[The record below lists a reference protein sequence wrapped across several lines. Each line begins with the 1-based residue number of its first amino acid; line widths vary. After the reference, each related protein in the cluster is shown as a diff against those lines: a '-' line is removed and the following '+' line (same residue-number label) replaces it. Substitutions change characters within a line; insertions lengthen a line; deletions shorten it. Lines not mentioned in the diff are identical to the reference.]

1 MNKKWIKRILWACL
15 ILAAALVL
23 ADAGLHFLSSRAWV
37 HRQLAQQIS
46 NATGREVKLGHARLN
61 LRGALI
67 EDFALAKQG
76 GLTEGTVLHVQKATV
91 KVSLWHLLH
100 GHLKINAVEVN
111 GLSFHLVRDA
121 QGKLNTDFST
131 EEIPAQTQES
141 SGAPFEITVQE
152 LRARNVTFI
161 YTDEQTSLQ
170 TELNNLDI
178 TVRDF
183 SWDKPFEVHAKTHFV
198 YTQNNDEFS
207 ADLTLTLQA
216 ALGNLDL
223 TNAQADITSLTL
235 RKGEMRAT
243 LSGRV
248 ENFTAP
254 VFDLELDGQKIS
266 SADLLPFVPQDFPF
280 VFSQLS
286 VYAQGNVQTEE
297 EKITLT
303 KAGLTFPGVQITAQG
318 AVPWANNELDLTTKA
333 TVQLDDLAEVFPLVK
348 PYNLGGKITLNA
360 TAAAQ
365 KISAKAAWLAGKL
378 RVAQA
383 GDFSELQVIL
393 DGEEHAGWKDGK
405 GTLEINGELN
415 GEPFETKLSF
425 TQTPKKIMA
434 NLKASA
440 RRLVLPPAEKS
451 AKNSSQLVAQNNTSL
466 QKSAWPLPPI
476 TAQADVQIMSLD
488 APYLRGNDLDFKLD
502 MSGITPRLNQAHG
515 TLALSI
521 ADGQITDLYHLTDSN
536 ALMKVLFMSLNV
548 VGKVFNSL
556 DVLSVLGGLTETSKQ
571 DEADEVIKIIPDE
584 NGEMIAVKVPAH
596 ARKVDGKLAYDKFV
610 TDVQFDTGVATV
622 KKGSFVS
629 DMMSF
634 NVSGTTNF
642 KTEKIDMTVHA
653 APGKHDT
660 DGVMPLTLKIGGT
673 VSEPSGNMSV
683 VGSVTSLVK
692 QGVTNN
698 FASRAVKKGVGGV
711 LGLFQKDDEL
721 QQVAEEQAQE
731 TQQETPPET
740 PQAAD

>member
-1 MNKKWIKRILWACL
+1 MKKKWIKRILWACVL
-15 ILAAALVL
+15 IASAFVL
-23 ADAGLHFLSSRAWV
+23 ADVGLHFLSGTAWV

-61 LRGALI
+61 FRGARI
-67 EDFALAKQG
+67 EDFILAKPG
-76 GLTEGTVLHVQKATV
+76 GLAEGAVLHIQRAVV

-100 GHLKINAVEVN
+100 GHLKVNAVEVD
-111 GLSFHLVRDA
+111 GLSFHLVRDE

-131 EEIPAQTQES
+131 EEIPAQTQET
-141 SGAPFEITVQE
+141 SGAPFNVTVQE
-152 LRARNVTFI
+152 LRARDVTFI
-161 YTDEQTSLQ
+161 YTDEPTSLQ
-170 TELNNLDI
+170 TELKNLDV
-178 TVRDF
+178 TVRNF
-183 SWDKPFEVHAKTHFV
+183 SWDKPFEVRAKTNLV
-198 YTQNNDEFS
+198 YTQNADEFS
-207 ADLTLTLQA
+207 ADLALTLQA

-254 VFDLELDGQKIS
+254 VFDLKLDGKKIS
-266 SADLLPFVPQDFPF
+266 SADLLPFVSQDFPF
-280 VFSQLS
+280 TFSQLL
-286 VYAQGNVQTEE
+286 VYAQGNVQTEL
-297 EKITLT
+297 KKVTLT
-303 KAGLTFPGVQITAQG
+303 KAGLTSPGVQITAQG

-360 TAAAQ
+360 TAATQ

-415 GEPFETKLSF
+415 GEPFETKFSF

-571 DEADEVIKIIPDE
+571 NEADEVIKILPDE

-596 ARKVDGKLAYDKFV
+596 TRKVDGKLAYDKFV

-683 VGSVTSLVK
+683 VGSVASLVT

-698 FASRAVKKGVGGV
+698 FASRAVKKSVGGFF
-711 LGLFQKDDEL
+711 GLFTKDDDVPQEEQPATPDEL
-721 QQVAEEQAQE
+721 QETAQ
-731 TQQETPPET
+731 TISPT
-740 PQAAD
+740 AD

>member
-1 MNKKWIKRILWACL
+1 MKKKWIKRILWVCVL
-15 ILAAALVL
+15 IASALVL

-61 LRGALI
+61 FRGALI
-67 EDFALAKQG
+67 EDFVLAKQG

-91 KVSLWHLLH
+91 TISLWHLLH

-131 EEIPAQTQES
+131 EEIPTETQET
-141 SGAPFEITVQE
+141 SGAPFNVTVQE
-152 LRARNVTFI
+152 LRARDVTFI
-161 YTDEQTSLQ
+161 YTDEPTSLQ
-170 TELNNLDI
+170 TELKNLDV
-178 TVRDF
+178 TVRNF
-183 SWDKPFEVHAKTHFV
+183 SWDKPFEVRAKTNLV
-198 YTQNNDEFS
+198 YTQNADEFS
-207 ADLTLTLQA
+207 ADLALTLQA

-254 VFDLELDGQKIS
+254 VFDLKLDGQKIA
-266 SADLLPFVPQDFPF
+266 SADLLPFVSQDFPF
-280 VFSQLS
+280 TFSQLL
-286 VYAQGNVQTEE
+286 VYAQGNVQTQQ

-415 GEPFETKLSF
+415 GEPFETKFSF

-683 VGSVTSLVK
+683 VGSVTSLVT

-698 FASRAVKKGVGGV
+698 FASRAVKKSVGGV

>member
-1 MNKKWIKRILWACL
+1 MKKKWIKRILWACL

-23 ADAGLHFLSSRAWV
+23 ADIGLHVLSGTAWV

-76 GLTEGTVLHVQKATV
+76 GVTQGAVLHVQKATV

-100 GHLKINAVEVN
+100 GHLKINAVEVD

-131 EEIPAQTQES
+131 EEIPTETQET
-141 SGAPFEITVQE
+141 SGAPFNVTVQE
-152 LRARNVTFI
+152 LRARDVTFI
-161 YTDEQTSLQ
+161 YTDEPTSLQ
-170 TELNNLDI
+170 TELKNLDV
-178 TVRDF
+178 TVRNF
-183 SWDKPFEVHAKTHFV
+183 SWDKPFEVRAKTNLV
-198 YTQNNDEFS
+198 YTQNADEFS
-207 ADLTLTLQA
+207 ADLALTLQA

-254 VFDLELDGQKIS
+254 VFDLKLDGQKIA
-266 SADLLPFVPQDFPF
+266 SADLLPFVSQDFPF
-280 VFSQLS
+280 TFSQLL
-286 VYAQGNVQTEE
+286 VYAQGNVQTQQ

-333 TVQLDDLAEVFPLVK
+333 TVQLDDLAEVFPLAK

-673 VSEPSGNMSV
+673 VSEPSGSMSV
-683 VGSVTSLVK
+683 VGSVTSLVT

-721 QQVAEEQAQE
+721 Q
-731 TQQETPPET
+731 PET
-740 PQAAD
+740 ETIPQEIQTDTSSAAD